1 MFNKTKST
9 INKHKDIL
17 ITCTLIVVCTWLF
30 FLLIVKRPFLLEND
44 QWFQYNIFYKEWI
57 RLVIDFLKGKGL
69 PMYSW
74 NMYLGTDFYS
84 AMGYY
89 CVGDI
94 FLPVLLLFRNNVELG
109 LIIEVIL
116 CFYIS
121 SILMAEYLEKYG
133 VKNRKTTF
141 FISLTYALGG
151 QAFVFT
157 GNYMFYRFYA
167 FLPLLFIGLIKYF
180 NNKKASTFIVATA
193 ILLLQNYYLMY
204 PTLIFLFLFALMYE
218 FKEDR
223 KKEILKDFIS
233 LLISLLVGVLISAI
247 VILPSIMYTIGNN
260 RLGNSGSN
268 SIFWQRNTY
277 TAIYATFITYIPWS
291 LDTMFKTTTD
301 GGHDYFFSILVGIV
315 PFISSLQYA
324 FKREHKNELFLLIIL
339 FAIALVRPLSS
350 IMHGFSLPSL
360 RWVFLLGFYILTLAA
375 VGFDSLKRKQFNI
388 IFVVYMIILFIQVY
402 SLYKNNY
409 VDYWNVKDSLL
420 IMLIS
425 ILANVT
431 IVILFNVKRNLAI
444 VFSLLTLFS
453 FRLTDVYIRTVVC
466 DSYDATDTINKEDVE
481 YYASIDEDVAYR
493 YNHSYK
499 NNNPNSILNQNKS
512 LDYDFMSTATY
523 NSMSDT
529 NITNFNSMANASVAV
544 DWALYVD
551 DYYANNMLGTKYYIV
566 YKDEELPENGDYEY
580 AYNFGYLKVYK
591 NLNYKGFGYSAKAIK
606 YTDDFIDTKDFDEYI
621 MVDDK
626 TIDISKYN
634 NLNCVKLDVT
644 KKEYNCFKAS
654 ISLDEDNIVLIPIPN
669 NKGWSIKVNG
679 EKVDAISVNGGF
691 IGLELKN
698 GYNEI
703 EMHFT
708 SPYFKEGCIMS
719 ISGLAILFIVI
730 KKEKKLICK
739 ID

>member
-1 MFNKTKST
+1 MFNKIKSL

-17 ITCTLIVVCTWLF
+17 IACTLIVTCTWLF
-30 FLLIVKRPFLLEND
+30 FLLIIKRPFLLEND

-57 RLVIDFLKGKGL
+57 RLVMNFIKGKGL

-89 CVGDI
+89 CVGDV
-94 FLPVLLLFRNNVELG
+94 FLPILLLFRNNVEFG
-109 LIIEVIL
+109 LIVEVIL

-121 SILMAEYLEKYG
+121 AILMAEYLEKYG

-167 FLPLLFIGLIKYF
+167 FLPLLFIGLIMYF
-180 NNKKASTFIVATA
+180 KNGKTITFIVATA
-193 ILLLQNYYLMY
+193 ILFLQNYYLMY

-223 KKEILKDFIS
+223 KGEILKDFFT
-233 LLISLLVGVLISAI
+233 LLISLTVGVLISAV
-247 VILPSIMYTIGNN
+247 VILPSIVYTFGNN
-260 RLGNSGSN
+260 RLGNSGSD
-268 SIFWQRNTY
+268 SMFWQRNTY
-277 TAIYATFITYIPWS
+277 TAIYATFTTYIPWS

-301 GGHDYFFSILVGIV
+301 GGHDYFFSILVGVV
-315 PFISSLQYA
+315 PFISCLQYA
-324 FKREHKNELFLLIIL
+324 FKKEHKNELFLLIIL
-339 FAIALVRPLSS
+339 FATVLVRPLSS

-360 RWVFLLGFYILTLAA
+360 RWVFLLEFYMLTLAA
-375 VGFDSLKRKQFNI
+375 VGLEGLEKKQFNI
-388 IFVVYMIILFIQVY
+388 IFAVYMILLFIQVY

-409 VDYWNVKDSLL
+409 IDYWNVKDSLIIMMISVLTNIL
-420 IMLIS
+420 IF
-425 ILANVT
+425 
-431 IVILFNVKRNLAI
+431 ILFNVKKNLVI
-444 VFSLLTLFS
+444 VFSIIVLLS
-453 FRLTDVYIRTVVC
+453 FRLADIYIRTVSC
-466 DSYDATDTINKEDVE
+466 NSYNAMDTISREDID
-481 YYASIDEDVAYR
+481 YFASIDNDVAYR

-512 LDYDFMSTATY
+512 MDYNFMSTATY

-529 NITNFNSMANASVAV
+529 NITKFNEIVNASVAV

-566 YKDEELPENGDYEY
+566 YKEEELPENGDFKY
-580 AYNFGYLKVYK
+580 AYNLGYLKIYE

-606 YTDDFIDTKDFDEYI
+606 YTDDFNDTKDFDKYV
-621 MVDDK
+621 MVDNN

-634 NLNCVKLDVT
+634 NLNCIKLDVE
-644 KKEYNCFKAS
+644 KKEYNNFEAC
-654 ISLDEDNIVLIPIPN
+654 INLDEDNIVLIPIPN
-669 NKGWSIKVNG
+669 NKGWNIKVNG
-679 EKVDAISVNGGF
+679 EKADSISVNGGF
-691 IGLELKN
+691 IGLELKS
-698 GYNEI
+698 GHNEI
-703 EMHFT
+703 EMNFT

-719 ISGLAILFIVI
+719 IAGLAILFVMI
-730 KKEKKLICK
+730 KRENKTICK